1 MKSDE
6 IIVESSGKGLEEAL
20 TQAEAVA
27 AFKGLSK
34 KDGLHLRLLT
44 EEMMGMLRTVTGET
58 GARFWIDDSKGVF
71 RLHLR
76 TETVMD
82 PEKREDLLSVS
93 TSGRNAA
100 AKGIM
105 GKIRDIFERANENCY
120 MDGVYDDWRLSSD
133 IDYCGTPLIDYMA
146 GWSLNQY
153 RINLPRNRRE
163 EWDEL
168 EKSIVANLAD
178 EVEIYIEGN
187 SVELVIYKKF

>member
-1 MKSDE
+1 MKSDVIE
-6 IIVESSGKGLEEAL
+6 VFNSGEGMREAL
-20 TQAEAVA
+20 RQTEAA
-27 AFKGLSK
+27 AVFKGLDHK
-34 KDGLHLRLLT
+34 AALHLRLLA
-44 EEMMGMLRTVTGET
+44 EEMMGMLCQMVGEVRADFWLEDVRRT
-58 GARFWIDDSKGVF
+58 F

-76 TETVMD
+76 TDTQMD

-105 GKIRDIFERANENCY
+105 GKIRDIFERANENCCV
-120 MDGVYDDWRLSSD
+120 DGVYDDWCLDSD
-133 IDYCGTPLIDYMA
+133 IDYCGMPLIGFTA

-178 EVEIYIEGN
+178 EVEIYIEGR